1 MVAGMTTDSTRN
13 MTIPDYRL
21 DPPEPMKVV
30 ECPYCGTSLFDYLV
44 EDAFGAIVG
53 CSECTRQLTAEEYL
67 EEEED

>member
-1 MVAGMTTDSTRN
+1 MTTD
-13 MTIPDYRL
+13 MTKSMMTLNDYRL